1 MLARNLMYEVSSN
14 RVTIQPTVVAANYVP
29 IADIDS
35 ASLIPP
41 NLPFNNS
48 MDPLQFKVNRGS
60 FQVLLR

>member
-1 MLARNLMYEVSSN
+1 ML
-14 RVTIQPTVVAANYVP
+14 PTVSLKAAQSTASQKPFVADFNVP

>member
-1 MLARNLMYEVSSN
+1 MGQLNSRQKSFVEFGK
-14 RVTIQPTVVAANYVP
+14 VP